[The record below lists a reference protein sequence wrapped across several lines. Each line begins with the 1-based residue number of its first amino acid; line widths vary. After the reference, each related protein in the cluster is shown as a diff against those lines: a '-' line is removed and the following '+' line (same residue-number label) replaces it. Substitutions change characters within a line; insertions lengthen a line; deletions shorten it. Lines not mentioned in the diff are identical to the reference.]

1 VSKAASVLSPET
13 WPFHVHWLPP
23 DAYLVGGNVR
33 DALLGRQADYLD
45 LDFVLPHGAVET
57 AKAIANHYRAGFVV
71 LDAERQIA
79 RVVFHQATADFALQV
94 GDSIDA
100 DLKQR
105 DFTVNAI
112 AYHPS
117 SQTLFDPLQGCADL
131 QQHQIRMIAPRNLE
145 DDPLRLLRAYRQAAQ
160 LGFWLDAETRHT
172 IQRLSHLLK
181 AIAAERIQSE
191 LNYLLGAP
199 DGIPFLGMVWE
210 DGLLQ
215 DWLPHTTRRHL
226 DGIAQMDQAVV
237 ALQQHFPTLAAELTN
252 WPRDQQN
259 VSGIGRSWL
268 RVAKLANLVSSDGET
283 AEAELWRLKYS
294 RIEVQ
299 SVVTLVRHRD
309 ALPLFAKQG
318 MTAREQFYLFRAV
331 GSTFP
336 ALVMVAMADGVSLEA
351 IAPLIERFLT
361 DDDAIAHPK
370 PLLSGRDLMRQLD
383 LPPSPRIGQLLE
395 AIQIAQAEGQI
406 ATAADALRWARSHLK
421 SVDDCG

>member
-79 RVVFHQATADFALQV
+79 RVVFPRATADFALQV
-94 GDSIDA
+94 GDSIGA

-112 AYHPS
+112 AYHPA
-117 SQTLFDPLQGCADL
+117 SQTLFDPLQGYDDL
-131 QQHQIRMIAPRNLE
+131 QQQQIRMIAPSNLE

-160 LGFWLDAETRHT
+160 LGFWLDAETRQT
-172 IQRLSHLLK
+172 IQQLSHLLK
-181 AIAAERIQSE
+181 AIAAERVQSE

-199 DGIPFLGMVWE
+199 AGTPFLSMVWE

-215 DWLPHTTRRHL
+215 DWLPHTTQL
-226 DGIAQMDQAVV
+226 DIDRIAQIDRAVV
-237 ALQQHFPTLAAELTN
+237 TLQEQFPTLAASLTN

-268 RVAKLANLVSSDGET
+268 RVAKLANLVSAEPAT
-283 AEAELWRLKYS
+283 AEAELWNLKYS
-294 RIEVQ
+294 RMEVQ
-299 SVVTLVRHRD
+299 SVVTLIHHRD
-309 ALPLFAKQG
+309 ALPTFARQG
-318 MTAREQFYLFRAV
+318 LTAREQFYLFRAV
-331 GSTFP
+331 GSPFP
-336 ALVMVAMADGVSLEA
+336 ALVTMAIADGVPLDA
-351 IAPLIERFLT
+351 IAPLIHRFLT

-395 AIQIAQAEGQI
+395 AIQIAQAEGAI
-406 ATAADALRWARSHLK
+406 ATAENAIHWARSHLK
-421 SVDDCG
+421 SVDEN